1 MLHNQA
7 MRSMKQAI
15 SSYLTKLVEKL
26 RMLDD
31 YVKLAL
37 FYTLLDVDKLN
48 FIVECPIDLRKYI

>member
-7 MRSMKQAI
+7 MRSIKQAK

>member
-1 MLHNQA
+1 
-7 MRSMKQAI
+7 MRSIKQAK